1 MKHTL
6 SLLVED
12 KSGVL
17 ARISA
22 LCARRAIN
30 IHSLAVGP
38 THEPGRS
45 RLTLVV
51 DADQVEQ
58 ATKQL
63 HKLINVIRITE
74 LGAEESVEREIML
87 VRVNGASRRSEVLD
101 QAAPFGAQV
110 VDASGASVAFQVVG
124 HPRHLAAF
132 LEAMRPFGVVD
143 MVKSGRIAMARDNG
157 SVAADTTQ

>member
-17 ARISA
+17 ARVSA

-38 THEPGRS
+38 THEIGRS

-58 ATKQL
+58 EDAACGHVGKPFL
-63 HKLINVIRITE
+63 FDHDANVAGLYRWGSHLLKKHSLIC
-74 LGAEESVEREIML
+74 
-87 VRVNGASRRSEVLD
+87 
-101 QAAPFGAQV
+101 
-110 VDASGASVAFQVVG
+110 
-124 HPRHLAAF
+124 
-132 LEAMRPFGVVD
+132 
-143 MVKSGRIAMARDNG
+143 
-157 SVAADTTQ
+157 